1 MLKKTALLVQRGFPY
16 IKSKVSVT
24 LRGLK
29 SPRAGNLNQ
38 HVIVTGGSDRRKN
51 RDEVLHEM
59 VTYQDV
65 ENIKQLFKNIR
76 QTLSHIL

>member
-1 MLKKTALLVQRGFPY
+1 MSKNVVHQGLHSLILKV
-16 IKSKVSVT
+16 KSLST
-24 LRGLK
+24 LRVLS

-38 HVIVTGGSDRRKN
+38 HVIVTGGSDGRKN